1 MSKGDFM
8 EIGILLSFLFF
19 LGLFAGVGLA
29 SMRVKEDTTDDYLVA
44 GRGMHPALA
53 ALSAVST
60 WNSGYMFIGAVG
72 FTYMM
77 GYNVI
82 WMAIASTAGQIIAWA
97 WLYKFIQEEGRERNV
112 RSLSSLVAEKA
123 GAPEAKL
130 AAVLS
135 VLFLSIYAAAQLT
148 SGGKALF
155 VMLGW
160 DELIGILIGFV
171 LVVAYCYAGGIRASI
186 WTDAVQSC
194 VMIVGSLILCWIA
207 LGEVGGFSGLNS
219 ELKSQ
224 DPALTNIM
232 PPDLMFGISMWVFAF
247 FLGGLA
253 VAGQPQVVSR
263 IMTLDSDNDRKQAMI
278 WFFVW
283 QTPFIIMITFIGLAS
298 RVLFDS
304 TDFDPELGL
313 PMLAMGTMPA
323 IGIGMILASIFAAT
337 MSTADS
343 QVLACTAAITDDIKP
358 EWREDH
364 KTTKKVTLVVAAFAT
379 AISIGGLYI
388 PGGDSVFKLVV
399 LAVYGLGSIFVPLLI
414 IRWAGFK
421 PDSTHSIVMMVS
433 AFSAVMLWSLL
444 PAIMGWKSVAGAD
457 GIFPSVPGMG
467 AAFLSH
473 FLMCKLRGNSNS
485 NWLGRFEISQAK
497 KNQIIGFCV
506 SLLCIVG
513 VGEGAYAIYAPDAN
527 DGVSYRGVDDY
538 AVYWNDKTLEIVS
551 GVEYIE
557 DGDFFEFTYTWDD
570 PEELVGFI
578 PINFNVNGLAGETN
592 EETSPQSPVDQVAC
606 AVNSG
611 EDAFDILTVEI
622 SHREFSES
630 ASDDEG
636 FPSGV
641 IVHFTDNGWF
651 FEGIMNQSITPVP
664 NDERDENYNAQLY
677 VNNTSEAIIYDNLY
691 PNGNHTGDYTAIFRI
706 DAQTGDGA
714 CPRTDPGEDVEYSI
728 TINGLKDFTVV
739 PKSDLVFE

>member
-1 MSKGDFM
+1 M
-8 EIGILLSFLFF
+8 EIGILISFLFF

-29 SMRVKEDTTDDYLVA
+29 SMRVKKDTTDDYLVA

-77 GYNVI
+77 GYNII
-82 WMAIASTAGQIIAWA
+82 WMAVASTLGQLIAWA
-97 WLYKFIQEEGRERNV
+97 WLYKFIHEEGQERNV

-130 AAVLS
+130 AAILS

-186 WTDAVQSC
+186 WTDAIQSC

-207 LGEVGGFSGLNS
+207 LGEVGGFSGLDAG
-219 ELKSQ
+219 LYSQ

-232 PPDLMFGISMWVFAF
+232 PPNLMFGFSMWVLAF
-247 FLGGLA
+247 FFGGLA

-263 IMTLDSDNDRKQAMI
+263 IMTLDTDNDRKQAMV

-283 QTPFIIMITFIGLAS
+283 QTPFIILITFIGLAS
-298 RVLFDS
+298 RVLFS
-304 TDFDPELGL
+304 SNDFDPELGL
-313 PMLAMGTMPA
+313 PMLAMETMPA

-379 AISIGGLYI
+379 AISVGGLYI

-414 IRWAGFK
+414 IRWMGYK
-421 PDSTHSIVMMVS
+421 PDSTHSITMMVS
-433 AFSAVMLWSLL
+433 AFSAVIVWSIL
-444 PAIMGWKSVAGAD
+444 PAIMDWKSVSGAD
-457 GIFPSVPGMG
+457 GIFPSIPGMG
-467 AAFLSH
+467 AAFAAH
-473 FLMCKLRGNSNS
+473 FIMCNFREQSSNNS
-485 NWLGRFEISQAK
+485 LGRFAIPARKTMTIAGVVVLFLTASVEASYYAFAPDKSESQGVAGTYNVTANFETIVLDSGGEYIDDGGTFALDLSTDSLSGADAMNIVGAKIVMTYSEDESSSGFGCLAPGATDTESDTITGFLAHSTFNGTGSGQNQDGSPASHETLVEWYDASMIGNVSNVTKADIMAGLDSNGAGLGDYSIEISVDVAS
-497 KNQIIGFCV
+497 G
-506 SLLCIVG
+506 G
-513 VGEGAYAIYAPDAN
+513 GA
-527 DGVSYRGVDDY
+527 GC
-538 AVYWNDKTLEIVS
+538 
-551 GVEYIE
+551 
-557 DGDFFEFTYTWDD
+557 
-570 PEELVGFI
+570 
-578 PINFNVNGLAGETN
+578 
-592 EETSPQSPVDQVAC
+592 Q
-606 AVNSG
+606 
-611 EDAFDILTVEI
+611 
-622 SHREFSES
+622 H
-630 ASDDEG
+630 
-636 FPSGV
+636 
-641 IVHFTDNGWF
+641 TDNG
-651 FEGIMNQSITPVP
+651 ENVDYSIELIV
-664 NDERDENYNAQLY
+664 L
-677 VNNTSEAIIYDNLY
+677 
-691 PNGNHTGDYTAIFRI
+691 DYTIA
-706 DAQTGDGA
+706 
-714 CPRTDPGEDVEYSI
+714 EVKE
-728 TINGLKDFTVV
+728 
-739 PKSDLVFE
+739 

>member
-1 MSKGDFM
+1 MEVIHMSGD
-8 EIGILLSFLFF
+8 IGILISFLFF

-82 WMAIASTAGQIIAWA
+82 WMAVASMAGQLVAWA
-97 WLYKFIQEEGRERNV
+97 WLYKFIQQEGRERNV

-130 AAVLS
+130 AAILS

-148 SGGKALF
+148 SGGKALL

-219 ELKSQ
+219 ELNSQ

-232 PPDLMFGISMWVFAF
+232 PPGLMFGISMWAFAF

-263 IMTLDSDNDRKQAMI
+263 IMTLDSDSDRKQAMV

-304 TDFDPELGL
+304 ADFDPELGL

-323 IGIGMILASIFAAT
+323 LGVGMILASIFAAT

-343 QVLACTAAITDDIKP
+343 QVLACTAAITDDVKP

-379 AISIGGLYI
+379 AISIAGLYV

-399 LAVYGLGSIFVPLLI
+399 LAVYGLGSVFVPLLI

-421 PDSTHSIVMMVS
+421 PDSTHSIVMMTS
-433 AFSAVMLWSLL
+433 AFSAVIMWSIL
-444 PAIMGWKSVAGAD
+444 PAIMGWKTVAGAD

-467 AAFLSH
+467 AAFLAH
-473 FLMCKLRGNSNS
+473 FLMCAFREASDS
-485 NWLGRFEISQAK
+485 DALGRFKIPEAR
-497 KNQIIGFCV
+497 KNQMVSFGIALLFVAGAAEAGYAAYAPESIPSDSAKGEIGV
-506 SLLCIVG
+506 YSVNGTATYHEIGSGSGYINDGETSVIEASSDDAELDGLNIVG
-513 VGEGAYAIYAPDAN
+513 FRVTTSHVDDEPNGNPITCA
-527 DGVSYRGVDDY
+527 GVSNEDDL
-538 AVYWNDKTLEIVS
+538 VSVS
-551 GVEYIE
+551 GGIGMNVSSSSGTESPLITSGVFLPIGVLNQTLTLSIDEIE
-557 DGDFFEFTYTWDD
+557 QLLDAGTTGFGDY
-570 PEELVGFI
+570 
-578 PINFNVNGLAGETN
+578 
-592 EETSPQSPVDQVAC
+592 
-606 AVNSG
+606 
-611 EDAFDILTVEI
+611 AFDIEVSTNAG
-622 SHREFSES
+622 SR
-630 ASDDEG
+630 AGCNKQDEG
-636 FPSGV
+636 EQVDWTIELISLEYV
-641 IVHFTDNGWF
+641 INEVT
-651 FEGIMNQSITPVP
+651 E
-664 NDERDENYNAQLY
+664 
-677 VNNTSEAIIYDNLY
+677 
-691 PNGNHTGDYTAIFRI
+691 
-706 DAQTGDGA
+706 
-714 CPRTDPGEDVEYSI
+714 
-728 TINGLKDFTVV
+728 
-739 PKSDLVFE
+739 